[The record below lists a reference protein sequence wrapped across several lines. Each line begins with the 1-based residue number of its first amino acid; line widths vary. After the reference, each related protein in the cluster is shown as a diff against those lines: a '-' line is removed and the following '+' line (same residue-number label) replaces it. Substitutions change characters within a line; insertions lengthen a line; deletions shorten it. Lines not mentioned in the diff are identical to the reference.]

1 MPTTSNRTFV
11 RGAIPLLLAT
21 VLAAGLSRGEGES
34 EAEKARL
41 KKLDSGPK
49 TVDVTKYPKE
59 MQDNYA
65 LFKTKCV
72 KCHNLA
78 RPINCNFVL
87 PGEWDRYIKRMVFKP
102 DSKMTEENGK
112 QIYQFLVYDSSVR
125 KADSLR
131 VHLAALAP
139 EDRDVAIGKIKALNP
154 AFEPAH

>member
-1 MPTTSNRTFV
+1 M
-11 RGAIPLLLAT
+11 AIKPNLTLIRLVVLMLLTT
-21 VLAAGLSRGEGES
+21 VLATGFTRAETES

-49 TVDVTKYPKE
+49 TIDVTKYPKE
-59 MQDNYA
+59 MQDDYA

-72 KCHNLA
+72 KCHSLS

-87 PGEWDRYIKRMVFKP
+87 PGQWERYIKRMVYKP

-125 KADSLR
+125 KSDSLR
-131 VHLAALAP
+131 VHLAALSP
-139 EDRDVAIGKIKALNP
+139 EDRDAAVGKIKALNP